1 MKNIEFD
8 KEHILNLDKN
18 FRIDLINSI
27 TGIKS
32 AHLIST
38 ISSDGIANL
47 AIFSSI
53 VHLGSNPPLI
63 GFILRPETRKLS
75 DTMQNIKMNNY
86 YTINSISPSIVKKA
100 HKTSQKIESEISEF
114 DHFNIEKEY
123 IDNISVPFVKESS
136 VKIGLSFKEKI
147 DINLNNTSLI
157 IGEIDCIKINKNI
170 LDNYGR
176 LNIAKANSV
185 GVTGVDMYYY
195 SNELIDL
202 KGLL

>member
-8 KEHILNLDKN
+8 TEHILNLDKN

-38 ISSDGIANL
+38 VSGDGIANL

-75 DTMQNIKMNNY
+75 DTMQNIKTKNY

-100 HKTSQKIESEISEF
+100 HKTSQKIGSEISEF

-123 IDNISVPFVKESS
+123 IDNIPVPFVKESS

-176 LNIAKANSV
+176 LNITKANSV